1 MNNCVPTHFP
11 VKEGGIFSTMDG
23 VSEALAQA
31 LKGTIVLNREV
42 PGEGWMN
49 QEFTN
54 AMNRLKLSGLE
65 RVTMTKSV
73 KEAQEGHDFKFAF
86 EFETHELEANTLR
99 MKTGYKPSRANLTLF
114 LQAKVVKY
122 NLQRDG
128 EDVPKLNDRDSSVDF
143 LDGYELISRGI
154 AASTWE
160 HSKQYYST
168 NEAYKRMRDTKLLSS
183 PEEITRE
190 LQEDSERDVNAP
202 RRSRRTHYGS
212 QAPVKLP
219 QSMIDYEEG
228 NTSRNPVTNS
238 IRRDRLQAE
247 ILQSAIA
254 EAQSQADAFNQANR
268 DTGNKRG
275 FDRYAY
281 GGFIVYSVQQVYFFP
296 INMVETAFRLAVSQE
311 IDIQSKEQLN
321 GFMWDYLRSQDKA
334 KISLM
339 AMINYRPCVASSSW
353 ELTPTDAQIKRLKSL
368 EESRNHKNPKRS
380 MNAGRVN
387 SSDQDRVLRSSSRE
401 REAKDS
407 TSRKSLK
414 ERQGMR
420 RDAKEKVFSEDRRRD
435 LEDSQ
440 DSNLNW
446 QIEENV
452 LNIFM
457 AMEHKSAVTPYS
469 CYSFLAPISPSTS
482 TIKL

>member
-1 MNNCVPTHFP
+1 
-11 VKEGGIFSTMDG
+11 
-23 VSEALAQA
+23 
-31 LKGTIVLNREV
+31 
-42 PGEGWMN
+42 
-49 QEFTN
+49 
-54 AMNRLKLSGLE
+54 
-65 RVTMTKSV
+65 
-73 KEAQEGHDFKFAF
+73 
-86 EFETHELEANTLR
+86 
-99 MKTGYKPSRANLTLF
+99 
-114 LQAKVVKY
+114 
-122 NLQRDG
+122 
-128 EDVPKLNDRDSSVDF
+128 
-143 LDGYELISRGI
+143 
-154 AASTWE
+154 
-160 HSKQYYST
+160 
-168 NEAYKRMRDTKLLSS
+168 MRDTKLLSS

-254 EAQSQADAFNQANR
+254 GAQSQADAFNQANR

-281 GGFIVYSVQQVYFFP
+281 GGVQQVYFFP

-452 LNIFM
+452 LNILM

>member
-1 MNNCVPTHFP
+1 
-11 VKEGGIFSTMDG
+11 MDG

-65 RVTMTKSV
+65 RVALDNDQIRKRGPSSG
-73 KEAQEGHDFKFAF
+73 EGHDFKFAF

-143 LDGYELISRGI
+143 L
-154 AASTWE
+154 
-160 HSKQYYST
+160 
-168 NEAYKRMRDTKLLSS
+168 

-254 EAQSQADAFNQANR
+254 GAQSQADAFNQANR

-281 GGFIVYSVQQVYFFP
+281 GGVQQVYFFP

-435 LEDSQ
+435 LEDSE

-452 LNIFM
+452 LNILM